1 MIGHISTSR
10 TIMEVPFYTDDKPF
24 KLFFHCLIKANFKPR
39 FWKGELVARGE
50 FITSLTHLADE
61 LCWSIQSV
69 RTCVAKLE
77 KYKELTK
84 TSTKLYTKITVCN
97 YDIYA
102 GCNNETNIPTNTVLT
117 QEQHTANT
125 QLTTIEE
132 RKKEN
137 KNTKSD
143 FLDKIPKG
151 KSKDEIRESL
161 LRSFGEE
168 DVHIENIIQFYKKTS
183 GGEFLDEIFV
193 LQQRSSFMALN
204 FDTFKRN
211 KLQTDAEIRY
221 ALYDHINNSFKYSN
235 KKKSTSLRKQTDYK
249 AYLINFF
256 THEHPDASEKKAK
269 GVIAYHESTG
279 VLEQRIKKFAEIR
292 EDLISYHKK
301 YFTKYPKLLLF
312 DIFDMCYDKRGP
324 FGTMRITDNPTD
336 KKMQQILSWLKR
348 QYKEREYHM
357 NTKSIRANMELFKRK
372 NAL

>member
-1 MIGHISTSR
+1 MEGFIKYMRSEEAINLHSNKNANHLLCIIAFRASRKGNPVLGVKPGEAFIGDFKKMELSHQEYRSAVANLVKWGYI
-10 TIMEVPFYTDDKPF
+10 TITTT
-24 KLFFHCLIKANFKPR
+24 N
-39 FWKGELVARGE
+39 KGT
-50 FITSLTHLADE
+50 I
-61 LCWSIQSV
+61 
-69 RTCVAKLE
+69 AKL
-77 KYKELTK
+77 
-84 TSTKLYTKITVCN
+84 CN
-97 YDIYA
+97 SDVYDI
-102 GCNNETNIPTNTVLT
+102 NSDLFNK
-117 QEQHTANT
+117 
-125 QLTTIEE
+125 LTTSQQQTSNKQTTTINNE
-132 RKKEN
+132 RKKEEK

-211 KLQTDAEIRY
+211 KLQTDSEIRY

-235 KKKSTSLRKQTDYK
+235 KKKTTSLRKQTDYK

-256 THEHPDASEKKAK
+256 TNEHPDASEKKAK

-279 VLEQRIKKFAEIR
+279 VLEQREKKFAEIR

-312 DIFDMCYDKRGP
+312 DIFDMCYEKRGP

-357 NTKSIRANMELFKRK
+357 NTKSIRANMELVKRK
-372 NAL
+372 NSL

>member
-10 TIMEVPFYTDDKPF
+10 TIMELPFYTDDKAF

-39 FWKGELVARGE
+39 YWKGDLVSRGE
-50 FITSLTHLADE
+50 FITSLAHLADE
-61 LCWSIQSV
+61 LSWSVQSV

-77 KYKELTK
+77 KHKELTK
-84 TSTKLYTKITVCN
+84 VSTQQYTKITVCN
-97 YDIYA
+97 YDVYA

-117 QEQHTANT
+117 HDQHTTNT
-125 QLTTIEE
+125 RPTTIEE

-143 FLDKIPKG
+143 FLDKIPKR
-151 KSKDEIRESL
+151 KNTEEIRATL
-161 LRSFGEE
+161 YKIFGPDE
-168 DVHIENIIQFYKKTS
+168 VHVETIIQKFKKTFMIFLS
-183 GGEFLDEIFV
+183 EEFVMQERAKFMLLDF
-193 LQQRSSFMALN
+193 SK
-204 FDTFKRN
+204 FKYN
-211 KLQTDAEIRY
+211 KLSTDFEIED
-221 ALYDHINNSFKYSN
+221 ALYKHLFNSWNYSD

-256 THEHPDASEKKAK
+256 TNEHPDASAKKAK

-312 DIFDMCYDKRGP
+312 DIFDMCYEKRGP
-324 FGTMRITDNPTD
+324 FGTMRIIDNPTD
-336 KKMQQILSWLKR
+336 KKMLQILSWLKR

-357 NTKSIRANMELFKRK
+357 NTKSIRANMELVKRQ

>member
-10 TIMEVPFYTDDKPF
+10 TIMELPFYTDDKAF
-24 KLFFHCLIKANFKPR
+24 KLFFHCLIKANFKQR
-39 FWKGELVARGE
+39 YWKGELVLRGE

-61 LCWSIQSV
+61 LCWSVQSV
-69 RTCVAKLE
+69 RTCVSKLE
-77 KYKELTK
+77 KHKELTK

-117 QEQHTANT
+117 QEQHTSNT
-125 QLTTIEE
+125 RVTTIEE

-143 FLDKIPKG
+143 FLNKN
-151 KSKDEIRESL
+151 SKRKNKEEIRATL
-161 LRSFGEE
+161 YKIFGPDE
-168 DVHIENIIQFYKKTS
+168 VHVENIIQGFKSTFMI
-183 GGEFLDEIFV
+183 FLSEQFV
-193 LQQRSSFMALN
+193 VQERAKFMLLDFN
-204 FDTFKRN
+204 KFKYN
-211 KLQTDAEIRY
+211 KLQTDFEIED
-221 ALYDHINNSFKYSN
+221 ALYKHLFNSWNYSD

-256 THEHPDASEKKAK
+256 THEHPDASEKKARQ
-269 GVIAYHESTG
+269 VIEWHESTG
-279 VLEQRIKKFAEIR
+279 VLEQRIKKFNEIR

-301 YFTKYPKLLLF
+301 YFSKYPKLLLF

-324 FGTMRITDNPTD
+324 FSTMPLRKNPTE
-336 KKMQQILSWLKR
+336 KRMEQILSWLKR
-348 QYKEREYHM
+348 QYKDREYHM
-357 NTKSIRANMELFKRK
+357 NTKSIRANIEIDKRK